1 MQLFISFIQ
10 LKEKEVVSTIT
21 VHISASDGTP
31 AVYQGLLGCLQ
42 GLPLH
47 TLPVARDAILR
58 LHLRAR
64 HCASHQRYW
73 ETSISMQPRSDM

>member
-1 MQLFISFIQ
+1 MCLAVNILLQRQWYKPIFIYMRLFISFIQ
-10 LKEKEVVSTIT
+10 LKEKEVVSMIT

-42 GLPLH
+42 GFPLH

-58 LHLRAR
+58 LHL
-64 HCASHQRYW
+64 
-73 ETSISMQPRSDM
+73 